1 MGTLVDDL
9 FLLAQLDHERP
20 LDQNPFDLV
29 EVVEQAVAGIRVS
42 APTRT
47 VTLQPAGPVTV
58 VGDVRR
64 MRQVVDNLLVN
75 AISHTPDTAA
85 VAVGVR
91 LDGGEAV
98 VSVSDDG
105 PGIAPAVA
113 ARIFEPFYRADPSRA
128 RTTGGAGLGLA
139 IVAAIVNAHR
149 GRVTLV
155 PATTGATFEV
165 RVPASV
171 PPGSANGVVPVI
183 EPTGA
188 RPPV

>member
-1 MGTLVDDL
+1 LVDDL

-20 LDQNPFDLV
+20 LDQNPVDLV
-29 EVVEQAVAGIRVS
+29 DVVEQSVAGIRAS

-47 VTLQPAGPVTV
+47 VTHQPTRPVTV

-64 MRQVVDNLLVN
+64 MRQVIDNLLVN
-75 AISHTPDTAA
+75 AITHTPDTAG
-85 VAVGVR
+85 VVVGVR

-98 VSVSDDG
+98 VTVSDDG
-105 PGIAPAVA
+105 PGIDPVVA
-113 ARIFEPFYRADPSRA
+113 ARIFEPFFRADPSRA

-139 IVAAIVNAHR
+139 IVAAIVNAHG

-155 PATTGATFEV
+155 ADTTGATFEV
-165 RVPASV
+165 RVPAAPTSPNGAV
-171 PPGSANGVVPVI
+171 SAI